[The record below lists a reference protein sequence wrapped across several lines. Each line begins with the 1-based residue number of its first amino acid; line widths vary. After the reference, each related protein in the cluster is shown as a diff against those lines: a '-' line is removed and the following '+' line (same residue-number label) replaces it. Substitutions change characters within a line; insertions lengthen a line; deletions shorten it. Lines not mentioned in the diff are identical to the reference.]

1 MSDEH
6 ESEVVDVSSARDVY
20 LAVAAGENKPALKSE
35 LIAELKSKHGSEL
48 TSITAPN
55 GEQLVFSKPK
65 RQDWMEFVDGCA
77 KDRNSKHLC
86 MERLALSCVVHP
98 QREAAAVVMR
108 EYPGLTVTASGILAR
123 MAGSGDESEYDVKKL

>member
-20 LAVAAGENKPALKSE
+20 LAVAANEKPALKPE

-55 GEQLVFSKPK
+55 GEHLVFRKPK
-65 RQDWMEFVDGCA
+65 RQEWMEFVDGCA

-98 QREAAAVVMR
+98 QQEAAAAVMR
-108 EYPGLTVTASGILAR
+108 EYPGLTVTASGLVSR
-123 MAGSGDESEYDVKKL
+123 MSGSGDESEYDVKKL